1 MKNIL
6 ITGASSGIGKATA
19 IKFAKEMG
27 DQCQLVLTA
36 RRKEKLEEV
45 KKELESMGAKA
56 EIISADLIEKGSVR
70 KVLDSAFKKFGKFDL
85 VFANAGLG
93 FVKKGQD
100 ISDQEVEKIIDLNV
114 KSMILTA
121 TIAASYM
128 VKENSGHIIMTSSLA
143 GLIAVPQWSV
153 YCASKWAIT
162 GFTNGLRMELAP
174 HNIKVTSLHPGLVK
188 NEFFGKGKAEIDLS
202 GQSTVTSEDVA
213 NSVYQAAFTNQRQ
226 IFIPKNVKTFSLMYR
241 LFPKF
246 TEKLLVKAFKLD

>member
-27 DQCQLVLTA
+27 NQCQLVLVA
-36 RRKEKLEEV
+36 RHKDKLEAVKQEV
-45 KKELESMGAKA
+45 EKHSASA
-56 EIISADLIEKGSVR
+56 TVIVADLIEKNGVR
-70 KVLDSAFKKFGKFDL
+70 KMLDTAFKEFGHFDL

-93 FVKKGQD
+93 FVKTGYE
-100 ISDQEVEKIIDLNV
+100 IEDQEVEKIIDLNV

-121 TIAASYM
+121 TIASSYM
-128 VKENSGHIIMTSSLA
+128 IKEKKGHIMMTSSMA

-162 GFTNGLRMELAP
+162 GFANGLRMELAP
-174 HNIKVTSLHPGLVK
+174 HNINVTSLHPGLVK
-188 NEFFGKGKAEIDLS
+188 NEFFGKNKAEIDLS
-202 GQSTVTSEDVA
+202 QYDTITSEDVA
-213 NSVYQAAFTNQRQ
+213 TVVYDAAFTKQRQ
-226 IFIPKNVKTFSLMYR
+226 IFIPKNVKTYSLMYR